1 MLAAGT
7 LLQIAGESPF
17 GATPPN
23 IFERGDRSRPL
34 FPVKIGFIPCVLSLP
49 LSSGRGRPR
58 ALCSSVAP
66 FLPSPVTTGGVK
78 WRLLQFGGKLR
89 GNLHAANGIAK
100 EPKRPIGQLLISRPL
115 SVVPG
120 EHLVGTDAV
129 QRGHELMIRK
139 HRAGPAAATDQK
151 V

>member
-1 MLAAGT
+1 MFFLSRFPPAGAA
-7 LLQIAGESPF
+7 
-17 GATPPN
+17 
-23 IFERGDRSRPL
+23 
-34 FPVKIGFIPCVLSLP
+34 
-49 LSSGRGRPR
+49 R
-58 ALCSSVAP
+58 ARFVSSVAP

-89 GNLHAANGIAK
+89 GNGTAPLLHAANGIAK

-129 QRGHELMIRK
+129 QRGHELIRK
-139 HRAGPAAATDQK
+139 HQQAAGAGGCY
-151 V
+151 